1 MRSGGPLI
9 RSDLP
14 TGTVTFLF
22 TDVEGSTK
30 LLHELGAEGYADAL
44 AEHRR
49 LIREA
54 CASHDGVE
62 VDTQGDAFFY
72 AFPTAEGAL
81 QAAREG
87 QEALEAGP
95 IRVRLGLHTGSPLVS
110 EEGYV
115 GEDVHFAAR
124 VAACGHGGQIVLSKE
139 TASLLDGA
147 ALKSLGS
154 HRLKDVSRA
163 GDDLPAGRADVSA
176 PQDHCQLQPA
186 DAGVLVPG

>member
-1 MRSGGPLI
+1 M

-14 TGTVTFLF
+14 TGTVTFFF
-22 TDVEGSTK
+22 TDVEGSTR
-30 LLHELGAEGYADAL
+30 LLHDSGASLCRRTGRA
-44 AEHRR
+44 RR

-54 CASHDGVE
+54 CAPRRVE
-62 VDTQGDAFFY
+62 VDTQGDAFFF
-72 AFPTAEGAL
+72 AFPTAEGWL
-81 QAAREG
+81 QAPREG
-87 QEALEAGP
+87 QEALETGP

-147 ALKSLGS
+147 ALTSLGS
-154 HRLKDVSRA
+154 HRLKDVSSR
-163 GDDLPAGRADVSA
+163 
-176 PQDHCQLQPA
+176 
-186 DAGVLVPG
+186 